1 MEITRKNFQFN
12 RIIDIPA
19 IINNLHVFYM
29 EQTDINSDN
38 NVHGELLEDGE
49 SFFVLQ
55 NIEEQ
60 VNNRYCYIKI
70 KEKLGL
76 DGITKAYIVKKI
88 IIDNNV
94 IEEELF
100 NRMFTI
106 LLQQHDNTLTNRI
119 IVPNRI
125 NHRFHNIIPNI
136 ANKISTYITWLYSTY
151 TAPLVCPSYEVD

>member
-19 IINNLHVFYM
+19 IINDLHVFYM
-29 EQTDINSDN
+29 EQADINRDN

-70 KEKLGL
+70 KEELGQ
-76 DGITKAYIVKKI
+76 DGITKAYTVKKI

-125 NHRFHNIIPNI
+125 NQRFHNNIPNI
-136 ANKISTYITWLYSTY
+136 ANEISTYITWLYSTY
-151 TAPLVCPSYEVD
+151 TAPLICPSYEVD